1 MELMINGREL
11 QKNGS
16 VAVLVTV
23 FTVSIMMMTSS
34 NLVAVLKETNLALVE
49 KVVEK
54 AEVVLQVHASHVE
67 NQDICLESAQIKKN
81 AHLVEVVQVV
91 TEMMINLEVPR
102 VVAKHHINKT
112 RGQIISGLH
121 LLLLTS
127 K

>member
-1 MELMINGREL
+1 M
-11 QKNGS
+11 
-16 VAVLVTV
+16 LVTV

-91 TEMMINLEVPR
+91 TEMMINLEVPK